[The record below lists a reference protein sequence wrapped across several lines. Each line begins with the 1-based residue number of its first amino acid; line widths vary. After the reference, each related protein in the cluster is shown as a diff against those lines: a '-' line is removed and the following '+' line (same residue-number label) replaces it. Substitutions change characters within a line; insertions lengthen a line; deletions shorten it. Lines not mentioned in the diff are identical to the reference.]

1 MQDIY
6 IGDVGEG
13 FPLVLIHG
21 FLGSSEMWEPQIN
34 FFKNNFRVITPD
46 LPGYG
51 KSNKAKSHNNIKSIS
66 NLLLSCFE
74 EKKIDKFHL
83 LGHSMGGMIVQE
95 MAKKVGDKISKLICY
110 STGPRGEM
118 PGRFETVDQS
128 RENLKKNGLEVAA
141 RNIAKT
147 WFIKEENAK
156 YFNMCIKV
164 GKQTSIKTA
173 DDTLIAFKGWDGVN
187 TLKNIKNKTL
197 IVWGDQDKSY
207 NIKEIETLKK
217 NILNSSLIVFKG
229 CAHNV
234 HLEEVD
240 EFNNKIEEFLNR

>member
-1 MQDIY
+1 
-6 IGDVGEG
+6 
-13 FPLVLIHG
+13 
-21 FLGSSEMWEPQIN
+21 
-34 FFKNNFRVITPD
+34 
-46 LPGYG
+46 
-51 KSNKAKSHNNIKSIS
+51 
-66 NLLLSCFE
+66 
-74 EKKIDKFHL
+74 
-83 LGHSMGGMIVQE
+83 
-95 MAKKVGDKISKLICY
+95 
-110 STGPRGEM
+110 
-118 PGRFETVDQS
+118 
-128 RENLKKNGLEVAA
+128 
-141 RNIAKT
+141 
-147 WFIKEENAK
+147 
-156 YFNMCIKV
+156 MCIKV

-173 DDTLIAFKGWDGVN
+173 DDTLIAFKGWDGLN